1 MKVSLKLSLK
11 LSGDIWNFHE
21 IFTSYMKLSWKFHYM
36 HETLKLSLHAWHFHE
51 HFRCELKVSIIFHW
65 NFHVATE
72 SFSETFSKLSANFD
86 KGDFSIKQV
95 HEEMYAFCFNI
106 YQKQMDHNS
115 ILRTM
120 CIFLMNMQSED
131 FRRWL
136 QWVKNCRQTFAAY
149 KFLWVYFNKMVWRNA
164 AGGEF
169 KTVFHEEW
177 VLVQISISGETTSGS
192 SEFLHY

>member
-1 MKVSLKLSLK
+1 MKILNIWQTNVHFLKKKHQQKNRQVKVWWKFDESFTESFSGHMKVSLKLSLK

-36 HETLKLSLHAWHFHE
+36 HETLMKLSLHAWHFHE
-51 HFRCELKVSIIFHW
+51 HFRCELKISIIFHW

-86 KGDFSIKQV
+86 IGDFSIKQV

-120 CIFLMNMQSED
+120 YFFNEHAV
-131 FRRWL
+131 RRF
-136 QWVKNCRQTFAAY
+136 QEMTAVRQE
-149 KFLWVYFNKMVWRNA
+149 L
-164 AGGEF
+164 
-169 KTVFHEEW
+169 
-177 VLVQISISGETTSGS
+177 
-192 SEFLHY
+192 